1 MPAGLEAPSDLHG
14 LGPSLRGSNTHSE
27 QSATGDTGPELE
39 PEPLEEEEEE
49 EEITEA
55 VTEGITLRIGLFF
68 DGTGNNQSNAAATEQ
83 CRRQDLN
90 SFTAEELES
99 IAATCEQYG
108 FGEFDGSGFN
118 SAPDNSYGN
127 APSNVAHLY
136 DLYPDN
142 TATPLS
148 EDAEIGYVRV
158 YVEGIGTRSGGA
170 DATLIG
176 QGLGQGETG
185 VVARVRQT
193 PDMLSKQLGFFQQKN
208 PGITI
213 RNLEFDLFG
222 FSRGAAAARHCANE
236 VLKPSRGLFSE
247 LLAGGSAGLLKHV
260 NSVSDVCINLI
271 GLFDTVA
278 AISDPLHGDFS
289 PGNDVD
295 RGVNLYLPPDCARQV
310 IQLHALDEYRADYS
324 LKAVHSTH
332 LQIGLPGAHSDIGG
346 GYLPRAREKLWM
358 IRPRK
363 ASVGEHQR
371 IESHPMWLSADG
383 QAKVLRELGAAREGT
398 VVVKAWPAPT
408 SPRGRAESVT
418 QDYWITVTLERQ
430 VRGELALIALRVMR
444 ELGMRHG
451 VPFDVIT
458 REDEGLELPD
468 ELKPINEQIMRQVFA
483 DGVVGLEPAQKA
495 LLSARYIHM
504 SAHWTPKGPFLLSK
518 PAALNRRNVHLNR
531 PQEGYPA

>member
-1 MPAGLEAPSDLHG
+1 
-14 LGPSLRGSNTHSE
+14 
-27 QSATGDTGPELE
+27 
-39 PEPLEEEEEE
+39 
-49 EEITEA
+49 
-55 VTEGITLRIGLFF
+55 
-68 DGTGNNQSNAAATEQ
+68 
-83 CRRQDLN
+83 
-90 SFTAEELES
+90 
-99 IAATCEQYG
+99 
-108 FGEFDGSGFN
+108 
-118 SAPDNSYGN
+118 
-127 APSNVAHLY
+127 
-136 DLYPDN
+136 LYPDN

-185 VVARVRQT
+185 VVARVGQV
-193 PDMLSKQLGFFQQKN
+193 PNLLLKQIDLLQETNSDIAVQK
-208 PGITI
+208 I
-213 RNLEFDLFG
+213 EFDIFG

-236 VLKPSRGLFSE
+236 VLKPGRGLFSE

-289 PGNDVD
+289 PGNDVN

-310 IQLHALDEYRADYS
+310 IQLHALDEYRADFS
-324 LKAVHSTH
+324 LKAMHSTH
-332 LQIGLPGAHSDIGG
+332 LQIGLPGAHADIGG
-346 GYLPRAREKLWM
+346 GYLPRSREKLWM

-383 QAKVLRELGAAREGT
+383 QAKVLRESGAAREGT
-398 VVVKAWPAPT
+398 VAVKAWPVPN

-430 VRGELALIALRVMR
+430 VRGELALVALRVMR
-444 ELGMRHG
+444 ELGVRHG

-458 REDEGLELPD
+458 SEDEGLQLPD
-468 ELKPINEQIMRQVFA
+468 ELKLINEQIIRQVMA
-483 DGVVGLEPAQKA
+483 NQVVRLEPAHEA
-495 LLSARYIHM
+495 LLRARYIHM
-504 SAHWTPKGPFLLSK
+504 SAHWTPKGPFLLSR

-531 PQEGYPA
+531 PQKGYPA